1 MTPDQEWRG
10 DSHLTE
16 QPPRATGGGPQ
27 AQRAPVRIGS
37 TLDSLH
43 KISKAS
49 HYETDTD
56 KR

>member
-10 DSHLTE
+10 DNRLTE
-16 QPPRATGGGPQ
+16 QPPRATGGGRQ

-43 KISKAS
+43 KI
-49 HYETDTD
+49 
-56 KR
+56 